1 MWMMVIFDL
10 PTGTKRERGAA
21 AKFRNKLL
29 DMGFEMAQF
38 SVYMRFCGDRSKL
51 DPYIKKVKA
60 CAPKNGKVSILMF
73 TDKQFSDTINIYN
86 RDVSRPAK
94 EPEQIVL
101 F

>member
-1 MWMMVIFDL
+1 MWMAVLFDL
-10 PTGTKRERGAA
+10 PTGTKRERSAA
-21 AKFRNKLL
+21 SKFRNHLL

-38 SVYMRFCGDRSKL
+38 SVYMRFCGDRSKVQ
-51 DPYIKKVKA
+51 PYVDKVERG
-60 CAPKNGKVSILMF
+60 APKNGKISIMFF